1 MTAAGALYSG
11 VVTHCR
17 RRPRDHRFAYRIFSV
32 LLDIDRLEE
41 SARDLRFFSI
51 DRFNLFSFHRRDRG
65 DRSGRPLRAQ
75 VDEALRQAGIELQGG
90 RVLLLTMPR
99 MLGLTFN
106 PLSVFYCFDAQGALA
121 AMIWE
126 VDNTFGERHA
136 YLIPIGK
143 DANAAELNQ
152 SCDKGFYVSPFMD
165 MNLGY
170 RFRFRAPD
178 DLLRLVIEVTDDEGM
193 LLTARYHA
201 RRRALTDAA
210 LIRLF
215 FATPALPMRVLGAIH
230 WEALKLWRKGL
241 ALRIR
246 PKPPQNPITFV
257 RAADMSS

>member
-1 MTAAGALYSG
+1 VTAAGALYSG

-32 LLDIDRLEE
+32 LLDIDRLDE
-41 SARDLRFFSI
+41 SARGLRFFSI
-51 DRFNLFSFHRRDRG
+51 DRFNLFSFHSRDRG
-65 DRSGRPLRAQ
+65 DRSGRPLRTQ
-75 VDEALRQAGIELQGG
+75 VEEALREAGVDISDG

-99 MLGLTFN
+99 MLGLAFN
-106 PLSVFYCFDAQGALA
+106 PLSVFYCFDADGALA

-136 YLIPIGK
+136 YLIPVEKGATSVEIK
-143 DANAAELNQ
+143 Q

-165 MNLGY
+165 MDLGY
-170 RFRFRAPD
+170 RFRFMAPD
-178 DLLRLVIEVTDDEGM
+178 ELMRLVIEVSDEQGL

-210 LIRLF
+210 LLRLF
-215 FATPALPMRVLGAIH
+215 FTTPALPMRVIGAIP
-230 WEALKLWRKGL
+230 WEALKLWRKGVR
-241 ALRIR
+241 LRTR